1 MRTLLSLGTAA
12 LLIQGCGGPHAV
24 STVRQPSYGETRTF
38 NAVDRFEITEMPPLT
53 KGMRAW
59 FELPLEGESAQQIAD
74 LKIES
79 PLPYQVTKDAK
90 TGNRFVFLEV
100 PPASAL
106 PVVVTV
112 SFTDT
117 RREVMG
123 TNGEASPESLD
134 GYLESDPYVVVN
146 PQVRELAAKAVAGK
160 NTLDEKAKALYD
172 WVMGYM
178 DYWVKDKEHLKASGK
193 GLTTYALEK
202 KTGNCSEF
210 HALYGSLCKALGIPS
225 RMVFGSMFRKRLDGK
240 NEDQSYHCWLEYW
253 SPEKGW
259 VPVDVAFA
267 DLFEKPGDF
276 AADQADLFGIPNDKD
291 YYFQKIDARRVSF
304 SRGRNLNLIPKQWG
318 DPLPFFVKGYVEADG
333 KEHKGWTRTLTYS
346 EVKR

>member
-1 MRTLLSLGTAA
+1 MRRAFLLLPLTLCGCVPEAGTSS
-12 LLIQGCGGPHAV
+12 PKDP
-24 STVRQPSYGETRTF
+24 RYGETRTF
-38 NAVDRFEITEMPPLT
+38 KAVDRFEITEMPPLT

-59 FELPLEGESAQQIAD
+59 FELPLENEPAQEIAD

-79 PLPYQVTKDAK
+79 PLPYEVTKDPK

-100 PPASAL
+100 PATATL
-106 PVVVTV
+106 PLAVTV

-117 RREVMG
+117 RREIAG
-123 TNGEASPESLD
+123 TNGGGASEVL
-134 GYLESDPYVVVN
+134 GEYLESDPFVVVN
-146 PQVRELAAKAVAGK
+146 AQVREMAAKAVEGK
-160 NTLDEKAKALYD
+160 GSLDEKARALYD
-172 WVMGYM
+172 FVMGYM
-178 DYWVKDKEHLKASGK
+178 EYWVKDKEYLKASGK
-193 GLTTYALEK
+193 GLTTYAIEK

-210 HALYGSLCKALGIPS
+210 HALYGSCCKALGIPS
-225 RMVFGSMFRKRLDGK
+225 RMVFGSMFRRRLDGK

-276 AADQADLFGIPNDKD
+276 AKDQADLFGIPNDKD

-304 SRGRNLNLIPKQWG
+304 SRGRNLNLVPKQWG

-333 KEHKGWTRTLTYS
+333 KEHKGWSRTLTYT
-346 EVKR
+346 EVK